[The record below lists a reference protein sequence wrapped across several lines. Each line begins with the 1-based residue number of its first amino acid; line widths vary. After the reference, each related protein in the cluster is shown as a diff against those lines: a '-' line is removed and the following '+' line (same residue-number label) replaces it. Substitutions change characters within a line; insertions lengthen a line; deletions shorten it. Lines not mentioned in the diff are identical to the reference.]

1 MAPQIIHS
9 SVKQLVEQQQYVFD
23 TFWSKGRPAEQRIKE
38 IEEGVVT
45 RYKTRVLENPQQINN
60 HLRYVIENAAERSV
74 CCSIGGMQLIYNNFF
89 DLYQKILNAPGR
101 KKRVVT
107 ELGKNKGIRWITTI
121 TEKDNIDLIKIF
133 LNAGVQIRHVRNL
146 PAMNFAVDNRYV
158 HATIDKI
165 EDGKTVQS
173 LLISNEPAYVKH
185 FGYIFEGLWKGGTDA
200 VERLKDIEEGV
211 ALADIEVIKNSAE
224 AQNLYLNL
232 VKNATTEILL
242 IFPSINALI
251 RQEKMGAIQLF
262 KEAAEEHNVKVRIL
276 MPNRNIDEQIV
287 QRLNQYSPNYIGFR
301 IIQQV
306 SDTKATILVVDRK
319 ISLVMEIRD
328 DSKTTFVEAIGLSTY
343 SNSKAGVLS
352 YVSIFENLWIQTEL
366 YEDIKKAH
374 EKLNVHDKMQR
385 EFINIAAHELRT
397 PIQPILTFSEV
408 LYSKRQKDCKGRTGV
423 KAKSEL
429 VLLDVII
436 RNAKR
441 LRQLTSDV
449 LDVIKIETQTMQLS
463 KEQFNLNQVIIDVIK
478 DYRNFFQK
486 SNVKLIYENKDKDV
500 VIAADKTRLTQVIS
514 NLLSN
519 SVKFTNE
526 GTISINVEN
535 RQNQKVIVSIRD
547 AGTGIDPEILPR
559 LFTKFV
565 TKSTSGTGLG
575 LFISK
580 SIIEAHGGR
589 MWAENNASGEKGATF
604 TFSLPLTNTT

>member
-1 MAPQIIHS
+1 
-9 SVKQLVEQQQYVFD
+9 
-23 TFWSKGRPAEQRIKE
+23 
-38 IEEGVVT
+38 
-45 RYKTRVLENPQQINN
+45 
-60 HLRYVIENAAERSV
+60 
-74 CCSIGGMQLIYNNFF
+74 
-89 DLYQKILNAPGR
+89 
-101 KKRVVT
+101 
-107 ELGKNKGIRWITTI
+107 
-121 TEKDNIDLIKIF
+121 
-133 LNAGVQIRHVRNL
+133 
-146 PAMNFAVDNRYV
+146 
-158 HATIDKI
+158 
-165 EDGKTVQS
+165 
-173 LLISNEPAYVKH
+173 
-185 FGYIFEGLWKGGTDA
+185 
-200 VERLKDIEEGV
+200 
-211 ALADIEVIKNSAE
+211 
-224 AQNLYLNL
+224 
-232 VKNATTEILL
+232 
-242 IFPSINALI
+242 
-251 RQEKMGAIQLF
+251 
-262 KEAAEEHNVKVRIL
+262 
-276 MPNRNIDEQIV
+276 
-287 QRLNQYSPNYIGFR
+287 
-301 IIQQV
+301 
-306 SDTKATILVVDRK
+306 
-319 ISLVMEIRD
+319 MEIRD